1 MISSNYSTMND
12 ALLRKI
18 EGKVALYNG
27 AALLETFL
35 PSANDKKHSIQ
46 EITVSRVGEKGKFF
60 GYGICQQATVKIVD
74 NAGDLSF
81 LKGNK
86 LQTSFRANSTSAY
99 TRVCPS
105 FYVKDAIRDEK
116 TSVITVTSYDALDGS
131 ISHLIGELELVAPY
145 TIKHVVER
153 ISGVLGLS
161 VDIKDPA
168 FDTVYENG
176 ANFGNDETFRAVLNS
191 IAEAT
196 QTIYYVDHRD
206 CLVFKRLSQTAT
218 PVLTV
223 NKRDY
228 FELNTGLPVTLTK
241 IVSAT
246 ELGENHFAGD
256 DTGITQY
263 VRENPFWNNRSDI
276 GELLQA
282 SINRISGLTVVP
294 FTLKW
299 RGNFLTEIGDKI
311 KVETKEAGKYID
323 TYILED
329 SFTYNG
335 GFSQKSDWEYN
346 PDTDR
351 TTAANPITIGEKIN
365 QTFARVDKIEKN
377 ITLYVSDIVNEVL
390 PTKIDDAIETITDDL
405 NKAIEDVEK
414 ALGDDIA
421 DVEENLGKELDD
433 MNTAFGK
440 DISDLKATT
449 SKHTENISQLQLTS
463 TSITSEVNSLKET
476 TTTITD
482 ELENVVA
489 TQETIQNDVSSLKLT
504 SGQISASVS
513 SVEQTVTKLSDDL
526 DDVSDQANGRID
538 KIASEVALKLDKN
551 AVEITVD
558 RRIEEGVDK
567 VTTASKKYTFDDEGL
582 NISANDSGLNTV
594 VTENGMRIYESSKE
608 VLTAN
613 NEGVKAAD
621 LHAYTFLIIGENS
634 RMEDRG
640 NRTACFWIGKAGG

>member
-18 EGKVALYNG
+18 EGKVVHYKSATDP
-27 AALLETFL
+27 ETFL
-35 PSANDKKHSIQ
+35 PTDRLQ

-74 NAGDLSF
+74 KAGDLSF

-116 TSVITVTSYDALDGS
+116 TNVITVTSYDALDSS
-131 ISHLIGELELVAPY
+131 ISHVYGELGISTPY
-145 TIKHVVER
+145 TIKHVVEA
-153 ISGVLGLS
+153 ISGLLGLS
-161 VDIKDPA
+161 VDINDPA

-176 ANFGNDETFRAVLNS
+176 ANLTDDTNLRAVLNA

-196 QTIYYVDHRD
+196 QTVYYVDHRD
-206 CLVFKRLSQTAT
+206 YLVFKRLDKSGNVA
-218 PVLTV
+218 LTV

-228 FELNTGLPVTLTK
+228 FELNTGLPVTVSK

-246 ELGENHFAGD
+246 ELGENLFAGD
-256 DTGITQY
+256 DSGITQY
-263 VRENPFWNNRSDI
+263 VRENPFWNNRTDLDI
-276 GELLQA
+276 LLRD
-282 SINRISGLTVVP
+282 SINRISGLTIVP

-311 KVETKEAGKYID
+311 KVETKEDGKYID

-335 GFSQKSDWEYN
+335 GFNQNSDWEYN

-377 ITLYVSDIVNEVL
+377 ITLYVGDVVNEILPGKIEEALEGIDLSDIE
-390 PTKIDDAIETITDDL
+390 
-405 NKAIEDVEK
+405 
-414 ALGDDIA
+414 GDIA
-421 DVEENLGKELDD
+421 
-433 MNTAFGK
+433 
-440 DISDLKATT
+440 DLKATT
-449 SKHTENISQLQLTS
+449 STHTENISQLQLTS
-463 TSITSEVNSLKET
+463 TSINNEVSTLKET
-476 TTTITD
+476 TTTISND
-482 ELENVVA
+482 LGEVVA
-489 TQETIQNDVSSLKLT
+489 TQETIQNDISSLKLT
-504 SGQISASVS
+504 SGQITASVT
-513 SVEQTVTKLSDDL
+513 SVEQKVTNLADDIEH
-526 DDVSDQANGRID
+526 VSDQANGRID
-538 KIASEVALKLDKN
+538 TLSKDVSLKLDKE
-551 AVEITVD
+551 AVEITVAQKL
-558 RRIEEGVDK
+558 EEGVDK
-567 VTTASKKYTFDDEGL
+567 VVTSSKKYTFDDEGL
-582 NISANDSGLNTV
+582 NIAASDSSINTT
-594 VTENGMRIYESSKE
+594 VTENGMRIYESTKE